1 MVLNQ
6 IESLDKDETFLCN
19 ICLEKVS
26 VADGIFVDETTNNH
40 ICKNCKEENEL

>member
-1 MVLNQ
+1 MILNQ
-6 IESLDKDETFLCN
+6 VQSPDKDETFLCN

-40 ICKNCKEENEL
+40 ICKVCKEENDL